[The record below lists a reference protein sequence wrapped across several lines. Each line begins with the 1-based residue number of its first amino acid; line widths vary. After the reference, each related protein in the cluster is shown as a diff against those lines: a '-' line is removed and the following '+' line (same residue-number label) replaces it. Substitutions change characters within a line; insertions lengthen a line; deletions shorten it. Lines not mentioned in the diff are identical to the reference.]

1 MGLLCLTFDFPP
13 DALGIWALSSESKKP
28 LCTFPWDGES
38 GSLVAGSGW
47 GRWWSGVARDRIVSR
62 RVVKHARFVTLG
74 VPLEDKNRGLE
85 SS

>member
-1 MGLLCLTFDFPP
+1 MGLFCLTFVFPP
-13 DALGIWALSSESKKP
+13 DALGIWALSSESKKS

-47 GRWWSGVARDRIVSR
+47 GRQWGGVIRDWIVSR
-62 RVVKHARFVTLG
+62 RVVKHARFVALG
-74 VPLEDKNRGLE
+74 VPLEDLE